1 VKAIAPKEMSEKEQ
15 PRFKSASIA
24 AAGEAVFRKSPK
36 ATTTQILLKVE
47 PKKVEPK
54 INMTGTITRRRS
66 PSSLTY

>member
-1 VKAIAPKEMSEKEQ
+1 VEAIAPKEMSEKEQ

-24 AAGEAVFRKSPK
+24 TVGETTFQKSPK
-36 ATTTQILLKVE
+36 TTTTQILLKI
-47 PKKVEPK
+47 EPK